1 MRRHDFEP
9 GKLVI
14 GLVLLGGCAAYLA
27 AAAGR
32 WHFPAYV
39 LLPALGI
46 ALCVSGMV
54 SALAV
59 SVRRRRELGA
69 EPGDRE
75 PGRSG

>member
-14 GLVLLGGCAAYLA
+14 GLVLLGGSAAYL

-46 ALCVSGMV
+46 ALCVSGAV

-69 EPGDRE
+69 EPGNRE